1 MKVISS
7 SSPPLIPPVRT
18 PIGRQNSIEMLATSM
33 KQTAAAAL
41 GSPSRSAMKNGRL
54 ARKAATVI

>member
-1 MKVISS
+1 MTSNKC
-7 SSPPLIPPVRT
+7 PPFIWPVRT
-18 PIGRQNSIEMLATSM
+18 PIGRQNNIEMLATSI

-54 ARKAATVI
+54 ARNAATVI